1 MGSAWFWLFLIAAVL
16 AWSFYKSRKDKPS
29 SYVHEEWPPKKR
41 PSAEAWMD
49 EPATDKQLDYLE
61 SLGGKVPARGLT
73 KAEASARITKLQPID
88 DFDADVLRYLKVST
102 KGLTKDEAAQKV
114 KALLE
119 DEANKKAWAERP
131 PSLITKEF
139 FKFSKLKMTSS
150 MGYEAAEALKTETL
164 KAWYSEGNSQH
175 SDWVDYERL
184 LEELYDP
191 DAREGWQCLMIRP
204 AWGRL

>member
-1 MGSAWFWLFLIAAVL
+1 
-16 AWSFYKSRKDKPS
+16 
-29 SYVHEEWPPKKR
+29 
-41 PSAEAWMD
+41 
-49 EPATDKQLDYLE
+49 
-61 SLGGKVPARGLT
+61 
-73 KAEASARITKLQPID
+73 
-88 DFDADVLRYLKVST
+88 
-102 KGLTKDEAAQKV
+102 
-114 KALLE
+114 
-119 DEANKKAWAERP
+119 
-131 PSLITKEF
+131 
-139 FKFSKLKMTSS
+139 MTSS